1 MTHLPHE
8 DGGHDDVHGIA
19 KREWTQMTNETS
31 KGAHRGE
38 LRIVVGI
45 DGSPCA
51 DQAVEFAAHE
61 AARWG
66 ALLHVISAFEVSPN
80 ASWVVLPLVP
90 YEETAAATVRT
101 ALSRIHDL
109 EPDVVTKGEQVH
121 GFAGHVLVEASKGA
135 SLLVVGSRGRGE
147 LASLI
152 LGSVSEHCLH
162 HVDACPIVIVRLS
175 AP

>member
-1 MTHLPHE
+1 MGQSSCTSLWQRQWGIERSNWSSFWSNWSFRRRTSKEGTLCSDPWDLRPYAMTHLPHE

-61 AARWG
+61 AA
-66 ALLHVISAFEVSPN
+66 
-80 ASWVVLPLVP
+80 
-90 YEETAAATVRT
+90 
-101 ALSRIHDL
+101 
-109 EPDVVTKGEQVH
+109 
-121 GFAGHVLVEASKGA
+121 
-135 SLLVVGSRGRGE
+135 
-147 LASLI
+147 
-152 LGSVSEHCLH
+152 
-162 HVDACPIVIVRLS
+162 
-175 AP
+175 